1 MQKSLSIKPLLI
13 VAALLIPSAA
23 NADYIYL
30 GRYNSDRLSSLDTY
44 NNSEYERLR
53 SDDVITSYLHD
64 MTLQD
69 HYGNY
74 YDCDFHGYSA
84 R

>member
-1 MQKSLSIKPLLI
+1 MKPLLI

-23 NADYIYL
+23 NADYLYL
-30 GRYNSDRLSSLDTY
+30 DRYNNDRLSSLGTY
-44 NNSEYERLR
+44 NNGEYERLR
-53 SDDVITSYLHD
+53 SDDVNTSYLHD

-74 YDCDFHGYSA
+74 YDCDFRGCST

>member
-1 MQKSLSIKPLLI
+1 MKPLLI

-23 NADYIYL
+23 NADYLYL
-30 GRYNSDRLSSLDTY
+30 DRYNSDRLGSLDTY
-44 NNSEYERLR
+44 NNGEYERLR
-53 SDDVITSYLHD
+53 SDDVNTSYLHD

-69 HYGNY
+69 HYDNY
-74 YDCDFHGYSA
+74 YDCDFRGCSA